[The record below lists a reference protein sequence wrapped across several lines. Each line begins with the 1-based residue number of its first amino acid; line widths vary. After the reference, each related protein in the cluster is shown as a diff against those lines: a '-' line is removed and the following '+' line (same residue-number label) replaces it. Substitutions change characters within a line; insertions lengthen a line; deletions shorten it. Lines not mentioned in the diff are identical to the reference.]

1 MLQNQ
6 CRPNGDVCHNIREIY
21 WFFSKSLNHYVYAAE
36 SIIHQTKLNIGGKG
50 GLMFQRRIKKHRQKI
65 VNLKSYVPTFP
76 LVTMTNAEP
85 VSKVISFALI
95 LF

>member
-6 CRPNGDVCHNIREIY
+6 RRHNGGVCRNIREIY

-36 SIIHQTKLNIGGKG
+36 SIIHQTKLSIGGKG
-50 GLMFQRRIKKHRQKI
+50 ALMFQRRSKKHRQKI
-65 VNLKSYVPTFP
+65 VRLKSYVPTFP
-76 LVTMTNAEP
+76 LVTKTNAEP
-85 VSKVISFALI
+85 VSKMIPFALI